1 MQQQPAAQA
10 PSHQSSLDN
19 FVIDHRFAI
28 FRYVPGTLVNK
39 PQYLHGDPQNIISES
54 LMNRASGLL
63 PKLSFFLGGA
73 VLGLFLWSRKTE
85 VRSIR
90 AQARA
95 DAESVRE
102 LRQLLSNLQAGLA
115 RQESLSAD
123 LLKQLQDRLEE
134 LSSRVGETPS
144 TQEIVTAVERLL
156 FRTMTSLDE
165 RLSAQAQSIELL
177 KSTISQ
183 TDSLL
188 ERVLESIDSLEVE
201 GESAVVISQPATE
214 NPPS

>member
-1 MQQQPAAQA
+1 
-10 PSHQSSLDN
+10 
-19 FVIDHRFAI
+19 
-28 FRYVPGTLVNK
+28 
-39 PQYLHGDPQNIISES
+39 
-54 LMNRASGLL
+54 MNRASGLL

-102 LRQLLSNLQAGLA
+102 LRQLLSSVQAGLA

-123 LLKQLQDRLEE
+123 LLKQLEDRLEE

-201 GESAVVISQPATE
+201 GESAVVISQPVTE